1 MKVFERLQQSTPREW
16 ESVRLG
22 NLCEVFR
29 GSSPRPKGDPRFF
42 GGPIPW
48 ISIADVTA
56 EPSPYLHH
64 TKEGVTPEGA
74 KRSRL
79 VEAGQ
84 LILSNSATICVPKL
98 LAIDGCI
105 HDGFLSFR
113 DFKYPTDLK
122 YLYHFFGFVGPHV
135 RREFK
140 QGVTQSNLN
149 TGIAK
154 AFAIPLPPLPEQ
166 KRIAAILDAA
176 DALRAKRRESIEQL
190 DSLVQATFLE
200 MFGDPV
206 TNPKGWVV
214 EPLGRIASNE
224 DGKRVPVK
232 KADREKTQGHYPYY
246 GASGVIDH
254 VDDYLFDGERL
265 LIGEDGANLL
275 ARSTPIAFRAHG
287 KYWVNNHA
295 HVLADNGEASL
306 VFLETLINRL
316 DLTQYVSGS
325 AQPKLTQKSLN
336 AIPIPTPPLN
346 LQTRFA
352 SIVESIEVQ
361 KAQLQAHLA
370 ELDALFSSLQSRAF
384 NGELVA

>member
-29 GSSPRPKGDPRFF
+29 GSSPRPKGDRRFF

-176 DALRAKRRESIEQL
+176 DVLRAKRRESIEQL
-190 DSLVQATFLE
+190 DSLTQATFLE

-206 TNPKGWVV
+206 TNPKGWSLEPIERIIQKDRPITYGILKPGPEVDGGVPYIRVV
-214 EPLGRIASNE
+214 DIKEGRVLVDQLRCTSKEIALQY
-224 DGKRVPVK
+224 KRSTIAVG
-232 KADREKTQGHYPYY
+232 DLLMSIRGHVGRMAIAPE
-246 GASGVIDH
+246 SV
-254 VDDYLFDGERL
+254 V
-265 LIGEDGANLL
+265 GANITQDTARL
-275 ARSTPIAFRAHG
+275 A
-287 KYWVNNHA
+287 
-295 HVLADNGEASL
+295 
-306 VFLETLINRL
+306 L
-316 DLTQYVSGS
+316 DAIPPQYV
-325 AQPKLTQKSLN
+325 KIL
-336 AIPIPTPPLN
+336 PIPLPPLA
-346 LQTRFA
+346 LQARFA
-352 SIVESIEVQ
+352 AIVESIEHQ
-361 KAQLQAHLA
+361 KARLQSHLA

>member
-1 MKVFERLQQSTPREW
+1 MGSFSYIDLS
-16 ESVRLG
+16 SVDKDAKAITQVETLPCTEAPSRARQLVVRG
-22 NLCEVFR
+22 DVLVATVRPNLN
-29 GSSPRPKGDPRFF
+29 
-42 GGPIPW
+42 
-48 ISIADVTA
+48 
-56 EPSPYLHH
+56 
-64 TKEGVTPEGA
+64 GVA
-74 KRSRL
+74 L
-79 VEAGQ
+79 VEEA
-84 LILSNSATICVPKL
+84 
-98 LAIDGCI
+98 
-105 HDGFLSFR
+105 HDGMTASTGYCVLRPRNQALSARYLFHWVR
-113 DFKYPTDLK
+113 APKFVDAMVKIATGANYPAVSD
-122 YLYHFFGFVGPHV
+122 
-135 RREFK
+135 
-140 QGVTQSNLN
+140 
-149 TGIAK
+149 AK
-154 AFAIPLPPLPEQ
+154 IKDSLIPLPPLSKQ
-166 KRIAAILDAA
+166 NRIAAILDAA
-176 DALRAKRRESIEQL
+176 DDLRATRRESIEQL
-190 DSLVQATFLE
+190 DSLIQATFLE

-206 TNPKGWVV
+206 TNPRGWAV

-232 KADREKTQGHYPYY
+232 KADREKTQGRYPYY

-275 ARSTPIAFRAHG
+275 ARSTPIAFRAYG

-336 AIPIPTPPLN
+336 AIPIPTPPLD
-346 LQTRFA
+346 LQHRFA
-352 SIVESIEVQ
+352 SIVESIEHQ
-361 KAQLQAHLA
+361 QARLKAHFA